1 MEESRRAD
9 RFSIEQVVSLV
20 FSHNKRLP
28 AKAVNISS
36 TGILVA
42 MDEEV
47 EPGTIVKVNLC
58 SEKDNCDKIIKAEGV
73 VTRSSRGM
81 KDYFAA
87 IDFTSVEG
95 EGSEPIN
102 KFH

>member
-1 MEESRRAD
+1 MADNRRAD
-9 RFSIEQVVSLV
+9 RFSIEQVVNLV
-20 FSHNKRLP
+20 FSHNKKLP

-47 EPGTIVKVNLC
+47 EPGTTVNVNLC
-58 SEKDNCDKIIKAEGV
+58 AEKDNCEKIIKAEGI
-73 VTRSSRGM
+73 VTRSARGM

-87 IDFTSVEG
+87 IDFTSIDGDE
-95 EGSEPIN
+95 IN
-102 KFH
+102 TIKSIH